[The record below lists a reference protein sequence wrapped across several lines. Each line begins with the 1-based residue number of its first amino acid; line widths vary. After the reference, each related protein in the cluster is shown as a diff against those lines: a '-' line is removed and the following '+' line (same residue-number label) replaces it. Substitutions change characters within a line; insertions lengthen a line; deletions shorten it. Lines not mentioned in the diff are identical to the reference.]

1 MGVCTVDGGA
11 FEMNLISFS
20 VPFLKMTLI
29 IVSLQEYPFLVK
41 GWLVVVLQNHRML
54 WVGRDC

>member
-1 MGVCTVDGGA
+1 VDGGA